1 MADQPSPTASQ
12 WLAQL
17 AAMKAAVA
25 ALPPVPPRSP
35 TTSDW
40 DDDDDDDIAYEPR
53 TSPRDIWDFI
63 SDEEL
68 DGIDFDDSGD
78 QADGVDRGS
87 GSAGGYD
94 ADWLATRC
102 AEISSRR
109 SGLDPDA
116 LQHQI
121 IEILSGSGG
130 GEEQRQ
136 SALTDLVGFD
146 DLDFVI
152 DLLSHR
158 DSLLL
163 RSASVAGGGRE
174 IAPGVRLLSKAQRE
188 EALRRQD
195 RQHKFAPL
203 AKEQRKE
210 DEYPHVYRAFAAG
223 NTLSA
228 SGKRFALPLGS
239 TREEH
244 ERYEEYSIPAGKTG
258 VLGAGRKLVEIAE
271 MDGLC
276 RRTFRGYKALNRMQ
290 SLVYPVAYQTSE
302 NMLICAPTGA
312 VSSSFWGEVLWKGTC

>member
-1 MADQPSPTASQ
+1 MADQPPTATQ

-25 ALPPVPPRSP
+25 ALPPPPSP
-35 TTSDW
+35 PHSTTSDW
-40 DDDDDDDIAYEPR
+40 SNDDIDIAFEPR

-63 SDEEL
+63 SDDEL
-68 DGIDFDDSGD
+68 EALDFDDDSGD
-78 QADGVDRGS
+78 GVDRPGPSS
-87 GSAGGYD
+87 GSGYD

-109 SGLDPDA
+109 SGALDPGA
-116 LQHQI
+116 LQAQI
-121 IEILSGSGG
+121 LEILAASSG

-152 DLLSHR
+152 ELLSHR
-158 DSLLL
+158 DEVVQH
-163 RSASVAGGGRE
+163 ATAAGGGGRE
-174 IAPGVRLLSKAQRE
+174 IGPGVRLLSKAQRE
-188 EALRRQD
+188 AALKQQD

-203 AKEQRKE
+203 AKAEGKE
-210 DEYPHVYRAFAAG
+210 EEYPHVYRAFAAG

-228 SGKRFALPLGS
+228 SGKRFALPVGS
-239 TREEH
+239 TREEF

-258 VLGAGRKLVEIAE
+258 VLGVGRRLVEIDE

-290 SLVYPVAYQTSE
+290 SLVYPVAYKTSE

-312 VSSSFWGEVLWKGTC
+312 VSCCWRGGLVEGSR